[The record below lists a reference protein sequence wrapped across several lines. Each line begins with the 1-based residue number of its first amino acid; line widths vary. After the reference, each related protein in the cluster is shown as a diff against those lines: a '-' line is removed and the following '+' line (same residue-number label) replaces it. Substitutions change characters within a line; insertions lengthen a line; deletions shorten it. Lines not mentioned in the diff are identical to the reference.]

1 MKYQLISFLGFLVLV
16 LIAYTLSADRRRV
29 NWRTIGW
36 GLLLQLTIGLIVFR
50 LPLSRRIFV
59 ALNDLVMAT
68 LDASKAGTSFLLG
81 PLAAGSGESGSI
93 GFILA
98 FQALPIAIFFSA
110 LVAALYH
117 LRLMQ
122 PLIRIFARLFHRTLG
137 ISGAE
142 ALSSA
147 SNIFVGVESALVV
160 QPYLALMT
168 RSELM
173 MLMTSGMATV
183 ASTTLGI
190 YVAFLSRSF
199 PQIAGHLISASII
212 SIPAAAVISKLLLPE
227 TETPETIKAIP
238 TEDRSGQSSNL
249 MGAIITGAM
258 DGLRLVAGISAL
270 LIAGLGLIA
279 LLDKILLLPSRW
291 LSLSEPVSI
300 TRILTWVFYPFAAL
314 LGIAREDLMEAARLL
329 GERVLLTEV
338 IPYQELAVM
347 ATNGQLSDPRTVVI
361 LSYALCGFAHFASTA
376 IFVGGTAAL
385 APSRRDDLASVSL
398 RALLAATL
406 ATLMTGCVAGI
417 FSTGSEVMLVPH
429 P

>member
-1 MKYQLISFLGFLVLV
+1 MKFQLISFLGFLALV
-16 LIAYTLSADRRRV
+16 LIASLFSADRRRI
-29 NWRTIGW
+29 NWRAIGA
-36 GLLLQLTIGLIVFR
+36 GLILQLVIGLVVFR
-50 LPLSRRIFV
+50 LPLSRRFFIL
-59 ALNDLVMAT
+59 LNDLVIAV
-68 LDASKAGTSFLLG
+68 LEASKAGTTFLLG
-81 PLAAGSGESGSI
+81 PLAIAAGETGSI

-142 ALSSA
+142 ALSSS

-173 MLMTSGMATV
+173 LLLTSGMATV

-190 YVAFLSRSF
+190 YVSLLSSSF

-212 SIPAAAVISKLLLPE
+212 SIPAAAVIAKILLPE
-227 TETPETIKAIP
+227 TETPVTIKDIP
-238 TEDRSGQSSNL
+238 ADDTVPRSANL
-249 MGAIITGAM
+249 MSAIIVGAM
-258 DGLRLVAGISAL
+258 DGLRLIAGISAL
-270 LIAGLGLIA
+270 LIAGLGLVA
-279 LLDKILLLPSRW
+279 LTDRILALPAGWFGMSST
-291 LSLSEPVSI
+291 LSI
-300 TRILTWVFYPFAAL
+300 TKILTWIFFPFASL
-314 LGIAREDLMEAARLL
+314 LGIVPADISTAARLL
-329 GERVLLTEV
+329 GERVILTEV
-338 IPYQELAVM
+338 IPYQELAQL
-347 ATNGQLSDPRTVVI
+347 AANGQLNDPRTVVI
-361 LSYALCGFAHFASTA
+361 LCYALCGFAHFASAA

-406 ATLMTGCVAGI
+406 ATLMTGCVAGM
-417 FSTGSEVMLVPH
+417 FSTGTEVILGPRT
-429 P
+429 

>member
-1 MKYQLISFLGFLVLV
+1 MKYQLISFLGFLALV
-16 LIAYTLSADRRRV
+16 LIAYALSSNRREV
-29 NWRTIGW
+29 KWRPIGI
-36 GLLLQLTIGLIVFR
+36 GLLLQLAIGLIVFR
-50 LPLSRRIFV
+50 LPFSRRIFV
-59 ALNDLVMAT
+59 ELNDLVMAM

-81 PLAAGSGESGSI
+81 PLAAGIGETGSI

-117 LRLMQ
+117 LRVMQ
-122 PLIRIFARLFHRTLG
+122 PLIRIFAKLFHRTLG

-142 ALSSA
+142 SLSSA

-160 QPYLALMT
+160 RPYLASMT

-190 YVAFLSRSF
+190 YVAFLSKSF

-212 SIPAAAVISKLLLPE
+212 SIPAAAVISKILLPE
-227 TETPETIKAIP
+227 TLTPETIKAIP
-238 TEDRSGQSSNL
+238 KEDESTRAGNL
-249 MGAIITGAM
+249 MSAIIGGAM

-270 LIAGLGLIA
+270 LIAGLGMIS
-279 LLDKILLLPSRW
+279 LLDKLLLLPSRW
-291 LSLSEPVSI
+291 LGMSTPLSI
-300 TRILTWVFYPFAAL
+300 TKIMTLTFYPFAIL
-314 LGIAREDLMEAARLL
+314 LGVVPADTAEAARLL
-329 GERVLLTEV
+329 GERVIMTEV

-347 ATNGQLSDPRTVVI
+347 ATTGQLTDPRTVVI
-361 LSYALCGFAHFASTA
+361 LSYALCGFAHFASAA

-385 APSRRDDLASVSL
+385 EPSRRDDLASVSL

-406 ATLMTGCVAGI
+406 ATLMTGCIAGI
-417 FSTGSEVMLVPH
+417 FSTGAEVVLGLVP
-429 P
+429 